1 MRALLAVSL
10 WLLLLGVLSC
20 GPSPDG
26 GASSGRGATAG
37 MCPNCGCTALDVER
51 YTERSAETGEPK
63 EYLRITCRECGHSWR
78 APALAQHKEW

>member
-1 MRALLAVSL
+1 
-10 WLLLLGVLSC
+10 
-20 GPSPDG
+20 
-26 GASSGRGATAG
+26 